1 MKKIIVVYLLCITQ
15 YLVCPSIRR
24 NDSSQILTDQINA
37 VDNAYSTFLE
47 QLYKIL
53 NQNNLIPGD
62 VKALTAAINDF
73 KTNAL
78 SQDFDKFINA
88 YKSSLSGDAFSLL
101 SIVREQAPLIETS
114 GFARTRGTWKPDTVN
129 FFEGVKALLTVYTQ

>member
-1 MKKIIVVYLLCITQ
+1 MFSLQSV
-15 YLVCPSIRR
+15 SIRR
-24 NDSSQILTDQINA
+24 GDSSQTLTDQINA
-37 VDNAYSTFLE
+37 VDDAYSAFIE

-78 SQDFDKFINA
+78 LQDFDKFINA
-88 YKSSLSGDAFSLL
+88 YKNSLSNDAFSLL

-114 GFARTRGTWKPDTVN
+114 GFARTRGTWKPDTIN
-129 FFEGVKALLTVYTQ
+129 FFEGAKALLTVYTQ